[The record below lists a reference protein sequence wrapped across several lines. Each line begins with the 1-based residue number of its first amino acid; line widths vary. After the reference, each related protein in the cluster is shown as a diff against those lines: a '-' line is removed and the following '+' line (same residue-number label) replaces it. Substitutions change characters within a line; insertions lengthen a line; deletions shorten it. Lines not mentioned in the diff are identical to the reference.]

1 MFGIVGYRSPP
12 NFVLS
17 ALYKCS
23 YPLKGFVFLIVHN
36 FQLIDF
42 EPAQGGLID
51 LEVDF
56 KSTGR
61 MRSGFR
67 TV

>member
-1 MFGIVGYRSPP
+1 
-12 NFVLS
+12 
-17 ALYKCS
+17 
-23 YPLKGFVFLIVHN
+23 
-36 FQLIDF
+36 LIDF